1 MAGGRVRRVAS
12 SIVLPRKTS
21 FGRVTGT
28 FQHLSWEACWQLLFA
43 HRQPHF
49 MLCSG
54 VWPSGGTVVDA
65 VFCPPGRTHVGGRAG
80 CDSGSSKRGGRATEE
95 PRNSRGPSAGQMRKL
110 QQALAQGVVQSWK
123 LKAVA
128 RKALDD
134 AQADHKST
142 DKFHN
147 SHKPAE
153 SLLSSECVTYRSS
166 LQFKM
171 ESASE
176 AIKHLLWS

>member
-1 MAGGRVRRVAS
+1 
-12 SIVLPRKTS
+12 
-21 FGRVTGT
+21 
-28 FQHLSWEACWQLLFA
+28 
-43 HRQPHF
+43 
-49 MLCSG
+49 
-54 VWPSGGTVVDA
+54 
-65 VFCPPGRTHVGGRAG
+65 
-80 CDSGSSKRGGRATEE
+80 
-95 PRNSRGPSAGQMRKL
+95 MRKL

-153 SLLSSECVTYRSS
+153 SLLSSECVTHRSS
-166 LQFKM
+166 LQLQFKM

-176 AIKHLLWS
+176 AIKHLLWP

>member
-1 MAGGRVRRVAS
+1 MLADERGAIQEDRSEEGGRPKSR
-12 SIVLPRKTS
+12 
-21 FGRVTGT
+21 
-28 FQHLSWEACWQLLFA
+28 E
-43 HRQPHF
+43 
-49 MLCSG
+49 
-54 VWPSGGTVVDA
+54 TVVDH
-65 VFCPPGRTHVGGRAG
+65 PRGRCGNFNKHW
-80 CDSGSSKRGGRATEE
+80 
-95 PRNSRGPSAGQMRKL
+95 RK
-110 QQALAQGVVQSWK
+110 VQSWK